1 MTIGAR
7 PDRQYRF
14 QTLLTRNAVQSLR
27 PGAYLV
33 RSRGPH
39 LYPTSADRA
48 AAHS

>member
-7 PDRQYRF
+7 HDRRYRF

-27 PGAYLV
+27 PSAYLV
-33 RSRGPH
+33 RSSGPRLH
-39 LYPTSADRA
+39 PTSADQA